1 MTLEHRVSLI
11 VYTFTYEIPFF
22 FSFSSSSFFSKPW
35 EETDDRDEILRRRI
49 IAVSITLAIGLIL
62 IVGQIW
68 WVDKLD
74 RKLSQPKMLP
84 QEETEAAKGIPI
96 DDSGDQN
103 DNGSLVDKKSD
114 DESDSVDKN
123 GEDIV
128 SSSTKDP
135 SPSPDVAA
143 LEDNVPDNTQTVS
156 TVEPPQQTGKKW
168 QYKHYCLFS
177 VMINSF
183 LIGGLTFGYSGMVL
197 ILREEG
203 VFAGNCAVSSFDV

>member
-1 MTLEHRVSLI
+1 MTLEHQISLI
-11 VYTFTYEIPFF
+11 VYTFTNELLFLFF
-22 FSFSSSSFFSKPW
+22 FFFLSKPW

-114 DESDSVDKN
+114 DVPDSVDKKTN

>member
-1 MTLEHRVSLI
+1 
-11 VYTFTYEIPFF
+11 
-22 FSFSSSSFFSKPW
+22 
-35 EETDDRDEILRRRI
+35 
-49 IAVSITLAIGLIL
+49 
-62 IVGQIW
+62 
-68 WVDKLD
+68 
-74 RKLSQPKMLP
+74 MLP

-103 DNGSLVDKKSD
+103 DKGSLVDKKSD
-114 DESDSVDKN
+114 DVSDSVDKN

-135 SPSPDVAA
+135 SPCPDVPA